1 MYSGYDVRLIL
12 VKLERLFLVEYD
24 FTCDCDAEKF
34 PLIEKAVGGVNSYKN
49 NMFKALLCSK
59 CLKDHEEAIALDC

>member
-1 MYSGYDVRLIL
+1 M
-12 VKLERLFLVEYD
+12 KYD

-34 PLIEKAVGGVNSYKN
+34 PLIERAVGGANSYNN

-59 CLKDHEEAIALDC
+59 CLKDHEEFAPDSFWYVESSAG